1 MAIVKMDKISLIGL
15 QRDRNEIID
24 SLMRMGVVQ
33 IEDIDA
39 DNSENGLSD
48 LITKSGD
55 EEKVIQLD
63 TQIEKIKAAIDYL
76 SGFSTKKKGF
86 FESKRVVDKNELN
99 EIIKNE
105 SNLWDIVKNIDSLN
119 EQLALLR
126 SDENR
131 LSNLIAS
138 LEPWENLRIPVEVTS
153 TKYTIVT
160 QGVVPVTADTEAL
173 KNELAES
180 APQSYFERVNRDKDQ
195 SYISIIYHISC
206 EAVVTEILKKYGFS
220 KVSFSG
226 LTGTPAANIANAR
239 RQIAEIKEKRNNI
252 QKKIKEFAGSKGKLE
267 VLHDYL
273 EIQRDKVSVLSKM
286 AKTDKTFILEGWL
299 PSEKSSEVKSAIS
312 QNWECVLEIRPS
324 EEGEEHPIL
333 LRNNSL
339 VRPFEIITEMYSL
352 PNAREVDPN
361 AVMAPFYFLFFGMMV
376 SDAGYGLVIALAT
389 GIILKKFKLQGMA
402 HKMVSLLFFGGI
414 STFIW
419 GAMFGGWFGD
429 VVSAVT
435 SGKYTIPPIWFNPL
449 DDPIRLLIW
458 SFIFGALHIFAGM
471 GIKAYMLIKD
481 GKVLDVLFDIIPW
494 YMVLIGLGM
503 LAAGGIIAAIGKY
516 MAIIGAGVLVLTQ
529 GRPEKNIIKRL
540 FKGILSLY
548 GVTGYL
554 SDILSYS
561 RLLALGLSTGV
572 VATVINTMGTL
583 FGFNI
588 AGIIIFLVVFIIGT
602 VFNIAINALGA
613 YVHTSRLQ
621 YVEFFGKFYEGG
633 GKGYEPFKIK
643 TKYTNININDGRQ
656 SK

>member
-1 MAIVKMDKISLIGL
+1 MAIVKMDKISLIAL
-15 QRDRNEIID
+15 QKDRNEIID
-24 SLMRMGVVQ
+24 SLMKMGVVQ

-39 DNSENGLSD
+39 DNSENGLSG
-48 LITKSGD
+48 LIAKSGD
-55 EEKVIQLD
+55 EEKVIELD
-63 TQIEKIKAAIDYL
+63 TQIEKVKATIDYL
-76 SGFSTKKKGF
+76 SAFNTKKKGF
-86 FESKRVVDKNELN
+86 FESKRVVEKNELN
-99 EIIKNE
+99 EIIKNK
-105 SNLWDIVKNIDSLN
+105 SDLWDIIENIDSLN
-119 EQLALLR
+119 EQLSLLR

-138 LEPWENLRIPVEVTS
+138 LEPWENLSIPLEVSS
-153 TKYTIVT
+153 TKYTLVSH
-160 QGVVPVTADTEAL
+160 GVVPVTVDAEAL
-173 KNELAES
+173 KSELAEL
-180 APQSYFERVNRDKDQ
+180 APQSYIEKVNRDKDQ
-195 SYISIIYHISC
+195 SYISVIYHISC
-206 EAVVTEILKKYGFS
+206 GDVVTEILKKYGFS
-220 KVSFSG
+220 KVSFTG
-226 LTGTPAANIANAR
+226 LTGTPAANIADAK
-239 RQIAEIKEKRNNI
+239 RQIAEIKEKRKNI
-252 QKKIKEFAGSKGKLE
+252 QKKIKEFADSRDKLE
-267 VLHDYL
+267 VFHDYL
-273 EIQRDKVSVLSKM
+273 EIQRDKVKVLSNM

-299 PSEKSSEVKSAIS
+299 PSEKSSEVKSMIS
-312 QNWECVLEIRPS
+312 QNWECVLQIRPS
-324 EEGEEHPIL
+324 EEGEDHPIL

-339 VRPFEIITEMYSL
+339 VRPFEVITEMYSL
-352 PNAREVDPN
+352 PNPREIDPN
-361 AVMAPFYFLFFGMMV
+361 AVMAPFYFVFFGMMV
-376 SDAGYGLVIALAT
+376 SDAGYGLVLALIT
-389 GIILKKFKLQGMA
+389 GIMLKKFKLQGMA
-402 HKMVSLLFFGGI
+402 QKMISMLFFGGI

-419 GAMFGGWFGD
+419 GALFGGWFGN
-429 VVSAVT
+429 VVEAVT
-435 SGKYTIPPIWFNPL
+435 SGKFTIPPIWFNPL

-481 GKVLDVLFDIIPW
+481 GHVLDALFDIIPW
-494 YMVLIGLGM
+494 YFVITGLGM
-503 LAAGGIIAAIGKY
+503 LVVGGIIGSIGKY
-516 MAIIGAGVLVLTQ
+516 MAIIGAVVLVLTQ
-529 GRPEKNIIKRL
+529 GRAEKNIIKRL

-588 AGIIIFLVVFIIGT
+588 GGIILFIIVFIIGT

-643 TKYTNININDGRQ
+643 TKYTNINIIDGRQ

>member
-24 SLMRMGVVQ
+24 SLMKMGVVQ
-33 IEDIDA
+33 ITDIDF
-39 DNSENGLSD
+39 DNSEDGLSD
-48 LITKSGD
+48 LIAKSGD

-63 TQIEKIKAAIDYL
+63 TQIEKIKSTINYL
-76 SGFSTKKKGF
+76 SGFNTKKRGL
-86 FESKRVVDKNELN
+86 FEPKRVVEENELN
-99 EIIKNE
+99 EIIKNK
-105 SNLWDIVKNIDSLN
+105 SDLWSIVENIDSLN
-119 EQLALLR
+119 EKLSLLR

-138 LEPWENLRIPVEVTS
+138 LEPWENLSIPMEVSS
-153 TKYTIVT
+153 TKYTLVSH
-160 QGVVPVTADTEAL
+160 GVVPVTVDIEAL
-173 KNELAES
+173 KSELSEL
-180 APQSYFERVNRDKDQ
+180 APQSYIERVNRDKDQ

-206 EAVVTEILKKYGFS
+206 GDVVTEILKKYGFS
-220 KVSFSG
+220 KVSFTG
-226 LTGTPAANIANAR
+226 LTGTPAANIANAK
-239 RQIAEIKEKRNNI
+239 RQIAEIEEKRKNI
-252 QKKIKEFAGSKGKLE
+252 QKKIKEFAGVRDKLE

-273 EIQRDKVSVLSKM
+273 EIQRDKVKVLSKM

-299 PSEKSSEVKSAIS
+299 PSEKSSEVKNIIS
-312 QNWECVLEIRPS
+312 GNWECVLEIRPS
-324 EEGEEHPIL
+324 KKGEEHPIL
-333 LRNNSL
+333 LRNNSF
-339 VRPFEIITEMYSL
+339 VRPFEVITEMYSL
-352 PNAREVDPN
+352 PSAREIDPN
-361 AVMAPFYFLFFGMMV
+361 AIMAPFYFIFFGMMV

-389 GIILKKFKLQGMA
+389 AIILKKFKLQGMA
-402 HKMVSLLFFGGI
+402 HKLISLLFFGGI

-419 GAMFGGWFGD
+419 GALFGGWFGN
-429 VVSAVT
+429 VVEAL
-435 SGKYTIPPIWFNPL
+435 SGGAYTIPPLWFNPL

-481 GKVLDVLFDIIPW
+481 GKVSDALFDIIPW
-494 YMVLIGLGM
+494 YLVIAGLGM
-503 LAAGGIIAAIGKY
+503 LVVGGVIGSIGKY
-516 MAIIGAGVLVLTQ
+516 MAIIGAVVLILTQ
-529 GRPEKNIIKRL
+529 GRTEKNIVKRL

-583 FGFNI
+583 FGFSI
-588 AGIIIFLVVFIIGT
+588 GGIIIFLIVFLIGT

-613 YVHTSRLQ
+613 YVHSSRLQ

-633 GKGYEPFKIK
+633 GEGYEPFKIK

-656 SK
+656 NR